1 MKNGKNQLLMII
13 GIGVLVFAA
22 SFAGILLT
30 RNVGKSSKA
39 VNTEASRYRKIYEKN
54 RPLAGSAGEISCRA
68 DGYQCG

>member
-39 VNTEASRYRKIYEKN
+39 VNTEAAAAVIAK
-54 RPLAGSAGEISCRA
+54 
-68 DGYQCG
+68 

>member
-39 VNTEASRYRKIYEKN
+39 VNTEA
-54 RPLAGSAGEISCRA
+54 GEISCRA